1 MNKTEI
7 QHNWTDFL
15 KLFSRQNH
23 KRPTRIAVFEG
34 EPGSMSDYWIE
45 DGLPLNGIDIDAHG
59 KNAPSVEIMLGTEEK
74 SNLRHLT
81 HNIVKV
87 RFIKIILSASGET
100 DGLDI
105 EDELGVTTILR
116 FENHG

>member
-23 KRPTRIAVFEG
+23 NRPTRIAVFEG
-34 EPGSMSDYWIE
+34 QPDAMQDYWLE
-45 DGLPLNGIDIDAHG
+45 DGLPLSGIDIDAHG
-59 KNAPSVEIMLGTEEK
+59 EDAPSIEIMLGEDNTTD
-74 SNLRHLT
+74 SHHFT
-81 HNIVKV
+81 HNVSKV
-87 RFIKIILSASGET
+87 RSIKFVLSANGET

-105 EDELGVTTILR
+105 EDFRGTTTILR
-116 FENHG
+116 FEN